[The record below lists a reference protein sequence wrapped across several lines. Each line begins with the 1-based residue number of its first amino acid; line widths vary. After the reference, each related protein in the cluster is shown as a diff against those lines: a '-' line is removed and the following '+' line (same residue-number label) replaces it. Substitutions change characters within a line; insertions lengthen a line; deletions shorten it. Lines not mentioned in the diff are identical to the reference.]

1 MTRYVLHT
9 FRPGETIDAVI
20 RLKGRHNLTAD
31 EMVSLREAFNRL
43 NPAEVLKP
51 GMERKIP
58 LCEGSVSQADGIE
71 VDSEGGE
78 ID

>member
-20 RLKGRHNLTAD
+20 RLKGRHNLTQD
-31 EMVSLREAFNRL
+31 EMAALRNAFNHL

-58 LCEGSVSQADGIE
+58 LCDGAVSQADGVE

-78 ID
+78 TD